1 MIQMPFSLF
10 EAVLPRA
17 LTAPDADGWSP
28 TAVEVCILSH
38 WMNSWF
44 MSLRPML
51 AAIPA
56 AQLAR
61 AQADAITVGT
71 KPAALDA
78 EVQKHPILFLH
89 PTAPGGAWFL
99 MSRLPFRCVR
109 DAFGDR
115 R

>member
-1 MIQMPFSLF
+1 
-10 EAVLPRA
+10 
-17 LTAPDADGWSP
+17 
-28 TAVEVCILSH
+28 
-38 WMNSWF
+38 MNSWF

-61 AQADAITVGT
+61 AQTDAITERT

-78 EVQKHPILFLH
+78 EVQKHTILFLH

-99 MSRLPFRCVR
+99 MSRLPFR
-109 DAFGDR
+109 
-115 R
+115 